1 MTSPDLWNTLEDLTE
16 EQFKHFKWFL
26 KQDEVLDGFSGISV
40 ARLEKADRQD
50 TVDLMVQNYQGP
62 GALKVTLKVLENIK
76 RNDLAQCLLQ
86 TSSGPEDPKSHNSV
100 SLNTEYGR
108 KKAKLGATKAE
119 IKLKIQERRMKIW
132 EINRSVKFSSK
143 SAEKHIADSVQAFA
157 VLQQSV
163 ESSLANLI
171 DAIEGKRE
179 TTRMQAEGFVQ
190 ELEQEI
196 SELTKRLNEVE
207 QLSRTED
214 HADFLQSFSF
224 VNALPPKN
232 WTEVSIP
239 PPSYGLSV
247 GTSVNQLV
255 EIIAQEKEKLISKAK
270 LNRVQQFAKDVTLD
284 ADTANP
290 YLILSNDGKEVYCGD
305 VERILPD
312 NPERFKPAL
321 NVLGKP
327 DFSSGRFYYEVG
339 VKGKTSWD
347 LGVVKESIDRKGSIS
362 ASPENGYWTIC
373 LREEE
378 KYKAFGACLIVNSP
392 LKKVGVFVD
401 YEKSVVSF
409 YDVDS
414 ADLIHSFTDC
424 SFTEKLYP
432 FFSPGCRYNG
442 KNSTPLIIS
451 PVNDID

>member
-26 KQDEVLDGFSGISV
+26 KRDEILEGSLRISE

-50 TVDLMVQNYQGP
+50 TVDLMVQKYQGP
-62 GALKVTLKVLENIK
+62 GALKVTLKVLENIN

-86 TSSGPEDPKSHNSV
+86 TSSTPKDLKSHNSV
-100 SLNTEYGR
+100 FQNTECGR
-108 KKAKLGATKAE
+108 KKAKLAATKAE
-119 IKLKIQERRMKIW
+119 IKLMIQERRMKIW

-143 SAEKHIADSVQAFA
+143 SAEKHIADSMQTFA
-157 VLQQSV
+157 YLQQLV
-163 ESSLANLI
+163 ERSLANLI

-179 TTRMQAEGFVQ
+179 TTRKHAEGFVR

-207 QLSRTED
+207 QLSQTED
-214 HADFLQSFSF
+214 HADFSFM
-224 VNALPPKN
+224 NAIPPKN

-239 PPSYGLSV
+239 PPSYGQSV

-312 NPERFKPAL
+312 NPDRFNRAL
-321 NVLGKP
+321 NVLGKQG
-327 DFSSGRFYYEVG
+327 FSSGRHYYEVG

-347 LGVVKESIDRKGSIS
+347 LGVVKESLDRKGSIS

-373 LREEE
+373 LREGE
-378 KYKAFGACLIVNSP
+378 KYKAFGGRLTVKIP
-392 LKKVGVFVD
+392 PKKVGVFVD
-401 YEKSVVSF
+401 YEKGSVSF

-414 ADLIHSFTDC
+414 ADLIHSFTGC

-432 FFSPGCRYNG
+432 FFSPCCRYNG
-442 KNSTPLIIS
+442 KNSTPLTIS
-451 PVNDID
+451 PVSYID